1 MTSEIESSA
10 RPRTAY
16 ILMIVI
22 SAAMGG
28 FLFGYD
34 TAVINGAVMALQN
47 YFHIGSWATGLA
59 VSLALLGSAI
69 GAFAAGP
76 LADKIG
82 RVRAMLI
89 CAVLFAASAI
99 GSGLPFSVYDFIIWR
114 VLGGVA
120 VGGAS
125 VLAPAYIAEVAPA
138 DMRGRLGSMQ
148 QLAIVIGIFIALLMN
163 YVIVDAA
170 GGSASNLWWLG
181 LPAWKWM
188 FLSELPAAII
198 FAVAVALIPES
209 PRYLTAVGR
218 IQDAERVFTKLLGV
232 AQIARDKVAEIQKT
246 LSTEYKPR
254 IKDLKGPACGFL
266 PIVWIGIFLAAFQQL
281 VGINVI
287 FYYSSTLWQA
297 AGFGEDDALKITV
310 ITGAVNIL
318 TTLIAIAFI
327 DKIGRKPLLLGGSIG
342 MALALFT
349 MAFCF
354 AFAVKGPDGAPSLS
368 GAMGWT
374 ALLAANVYV
383 FFFGASWGPIVW
395 VLLGEMFPNRIRA
408 AGLAVGACIGWV
420 ANFTV
425 STTFPP
431 MLKGIGLGAS
441 YMIYGAMAV
450 LSFFFVWKFVAE
462 TKGKE
467 LEDM

>member
-1 MTSEIESSA
+1 MTADIESHA
-10 RPRTAY
+10 KPQTAY

-22 SAAMGG
+22 SAALGG

-34 TAVINGAVMALQN
+34 TAVINGAVLALQH
-47 YFHIGSWATGLA
+47 YFEIGPWATGLA

-69 GAFAAGP
+69 GAFSAGP

-82 RVRAMLI
+82 RVRSMMV
-89 CAVLFAASAI
+89 CSGLFAASAI
-99 GSGLPFSVYDFIIWR
+99 GSGLPFTIYDFIFWR

-120 VGGAS
+120 VGAAS

-148 QLAIVIGIFIALLMN
+148 QLAIVVGIFIALLMN
-163 YVIVDAA
+163 FVIAEAA
-170 GGSASNLWWLG
+170 GGSAANPWWLG

-188 FLSELPAAII
+188 FLSELPPAII
-198 FAVAVALIPES
+198 FGVAVALIPES

-218 IQDAERVFTKLLGV
+218 TQDAERVFTKLFGAV
-232 AQIARDKVAEIQKT
+232 QIAREKVAEIQKT

-254 IKDLKGPACGFL
+254 MSDLKGSAAGFL
-266 PIVWIGIFLAAFQQL
+266 PIVWIGIALAAFQQL

-327 DKIGRKPLLLGGSIG
+327 DKLGRKPLLLTGSIG

-354 AFAVKGPDGAPSLS
+354 AFAVKGADGAPSLS
-368 GAMGWT
+368 GSLGWT
-374 ALLAANVYV
+374 ALFAANAYV

-431 MLKGIGLGAS
+431 MLKGIGLGPS
-441 YMIYGAMAV
+441 YIIYGGMAV
-450 LSFFFVWKFVAE
+450 LSFFFVWKYVAE